1 MTTKDKDPKNIKEYK
16 VPCDGLNKIISVKK
30 LTEKN
35 IKQLVSKLKQVIKAS
50 TPGNA
55 DIMHYIQILVTAT
68 LTVKEKESLIKYVK
82 PLKGDTPDERAV
94 LQAIMGSLY
103 HSVISVYPA
112 FDIHNV
118 CADVNG
124 ILNLDPQAM
133 EDQEFKEHIKKETKK
148 PKEKKNPYEF
158 STNKDIEN
166 LRSYL
171 SKNIIGQDEAV
182 NVVCDTLKLKVAG
195 FAKVVNLFFIGKTG
209 TGKTFCSKLLGEKFS
224 GNFWVI
230 NCAEF
235 ANGHEV
241 NRLLGAPPG
250 YIGHSDKSLLKEK
263 SEKSNKWVIVFD
275 EIEKANPKFYN
286 FLLAL
291 METGK
296 CSDNIGTSIDLSE
309 SIFIFTSNCGMKD
322 LKTKSTGFHHIRTK
336 NADMEDLKA
345 SLEEEFSPEFRNR
358 IDEFVFFNDL
368 TKEDAKKIADLKLK
382 ELPVKRTPELVD
394 YVVNNGFS
402 EEFGARE
409 LNRFIK
415 KKIALPLA
423 DVILDKKVPQDGTK
437 LYEAIVDSGRIQI
450 VNTMMN

>member
-1 MTTKDKDPKNIKEYK
+1 M
-16 VPCDGLNKIISVKK
+16 
-30 LTEKN
+30 
-35 IKQLVSKLKQVIKAS
+35 
-50 TPGNA
+50 
-55 DIMHYIQILVTAT
+55 
-68 LTVKEKESLIKYVK
+68 
-82 PLKGDTPDERAV
+82 
-94 LQAIMGSLY
+94 
-103 HSVISVYPA
+103 
-112 FDIHNV
+112 
-118 CADVNG
+118 
-124 ILNLDPQAM
+124 
-133 EDQEFKEHIKKETKK
+133 
-148 PKEKKNPYEF
+148 
-158 STNKDIEN
+158 
-166 LRSYL
+166 
-171 SKNIIGQDEAV
+171 
-182 NVVCDTLKLKVAG
+182 KLKVAG